1 VEVTFLDLGANIG
14 YFSVIAAALVKDN
27 GKVHAFEPMPQNLTQ
42 ESSYSSKLVQYAST
56 KSSASH
62 SQTRRPHSEGVDEY
76 SEFPAANRR
85 LPAGMA
91 PCCLQAH
98 GLAQG

>member
-1 VEVTFLDLGANIG
+1 MTLLDLGANIG

-42 ESSYSSKLVQYAST
+42 ESSYSSKLVRYGST
-56 KSSASH
+56 RSCVFH
-62 SQTRRPHSEGVDEY
+62 SQTHCPHSEGVDES
-76 SEFPAANRR
+76 SEFSAAIRR

-91 PCCLQAH
+91 SCWLQAH
-98 GLAQG
+98 GLAQR